1 MGGAS
6 DSWLFWR
13 TWSRHLQDRDRV
25 GRGGK
30 RSKQAR
36 QQIQHGSAIRVP
48 CVVARGAISK
58 LHEATNYAPIRF
70 GKERLK
76 CVDSKA
82 NHIKAESARSL
93 SGLN

>member
-1 MGGAS
+1 MPRTVGCFGERGAGICKTGTA
-6 DSWLFWR
+6 W
-13 TWSRHLQDRDRV
+13 V
-25 GRGGK
+25 VVGK
-30 RSKQAR
+30 RSKQGR
-36 QQIQHGSAIRVP
+36 QQIQHGSAIRIP